1 MPPKKRVSKK
11 KQAVKK
17 KITKGGQAMASNPQ
31 RFTFPKGFAW
41 GCATASYQI
50 EGAWDEDGKGPSIW
64 DTFAHILGNVVDGD
78 NGDIVCDHYH
88 RMEEDVKLM
97 ADLGMKNYRFSLS
110 WPRMFPTGDVKN
122 VNMKGVDFYD
132 RLINE
137 LLKNGIEP
145 LATLY
150 HWDLPQALQDKY
162 GGMLSKEFVKDFTA
176 YSEKCFELFGDRV
189 KQWITFNEPSCI
201 CVLGFGLGMHAPG
214 RANNPGT
221 EVYLSS
227 HHLLLAHAY
236 SVECYRKKFQKKQK
250 GVIGIT
256 LNAEWWEPVSSHA
269 DDINASNRAMNFT
282 LDFYAEPI
290 WGGQGEYPK
299 TMRDAAGSRLPA
311 FSEKEKKLINGSSDF
326 FGLNH
331 YSTRAAGRPSAT
343 TALQCLPKE
352 IKSLW
357 SGMGSAGK
365 FFSAIKPMVNPFA
378 ASYFKD
384 MDISPY
390 PDPAGTEYTTMRWA
404 IAPRGFRSLLNYIH
418 NKYHPKGGII
428 ITENGL
434 ASQEDT
440 KEAMEADKDSIR
452 IPFFKAY
459 LREMHNAIAVDGCDV
474 RGYYAWSFMDNFEW
488 SFGNSKRFG
497 LVRVDYDTLERTPKP
512 VAHWYKGVMDNN
524 TLLV

>member
-1 MPPKKRVSKK
+1 M
-11 KQAVKK
+11 
-17 KITKGGQAMASNPQ
+17 
-31 RFTFPKGFAW
+31 
-41 GCATASYQI
+41 
-50 EGAWDEDGKGPSIW
+50 
-64 DTFAHILGNVVDGD
+64 
-78 NGDIVCDHYH
+78 
-88 RMEEDVKLM
+88 
-97 ADLGMKNYRFSLS
+97 
-110 WPRMFPTGDVKN
+110 
-122 VNMKGVDFYD
+122 
-132 RLINE
+132 
-137 LLKNGIEP
+137 
-145 LATLY
+145 
-150 HWDLPQALQDKY
+150 
-162 GGMLSKEFVKDFTA
+162 
-176 YSEKCFELFGDRV
+176 

-236 SVECYRKKFQKKQK
+236 SVECYRKKFQRKQK